1 MVKRKAVPIYGSLKS
16 KQQNKRK
23 LFSTHHII
31 HQPWTMNDILI
42 FSHKIVFIGSE
53 QHLCTS
59 FSSIAPEELGFV
71 VKQILR
77 WKK

>member
-1 MVKRKAVPIYGSLKS
+1 MIKKMLCPYGSLKS

-77 WKK
+77 